1 MATLLGIAWACL
13 AIVAPTA
20 SSVLAQTAAP
30 VPPSSPASAT
40 ADDLAVG
47 VIVDTTNPRSMRL
60 AQEAG
65 FSHAKMIVHWD
76 RLEPK
81 RGRYMFADSSEND
94 LDNVIRAAQDQGLK
108 LMLRVDGGPAWAG
121 GAPAKADPDAV
132 EAFYA
137 AMAARAKGSVVA
149 YEVLNEPNLPF
160 EWGSS
165 PSPSGYAAF
174 LKAAYRGVKRGDAS
188 ALVIGGGLSPA
199 AGGGGS
205 MDDLEFL
212 RGMYAAGARGSMDA
226 LAIHN
231 YGGNN
236 EPEQEPSGCG
246 ICFRRAELYR
256 QIMVDQGDAATPVW
270 ATEFGWLLDPGRDM
284 GQYDWMRVSADKQ
297 ADYVVRAYRYA
308 RANWPWIGGLILSN
322 LDASTSPYHTGAQ
335 DGMPWFAIL
344 NKDYSPRPAWKAF
357 KTWREQDKVQA
368 ASRQRSVSGPTGP
381 AVTPAS
387 EPAVVAAASGSGQ
400 PVTAQAVAD
409 QGITDPPA
417 LPTPTPIPTATD
429 VPRPTATPITFPTA
443 TIEPSATPTT
453 PTPTL
458 PVPDVVPTAT
468 YPPADDSTAPPTMGV
483 PATTPTRVKVSGTDG
498 AGANLRAR
506 PSSDADSL
514 GVLPDG
520 TLLDVVGDDVVADGR
535 TWRNVKTAGGRTG
548 WVAAQYLAP

>member
-1 MATLLGIAWACL
+1 M
-13 AIVAPTA
+13 
-20 SSVLAQTAAP
+20 AAP
-30 VPPSSPASAT
+30 APPSPSAQAPA
-40 ADDLAVG
+40 DHLAVG
-47 VIVDTTNPRSMRL
+47 VIVDTTDPRSMRL

-65 FSHAKMIVHWD
+65 FSHAKMIIHWD

-81 RGRYMFADSSEND
+81 RGRYAFADSSAND
-94 LDNVIRAAQDQGLK
+94 LDNVIQAAQDQGLK
-108 LMLRVDGGPAWAG
+108 LVLRVDGAPEWAG
-121 GAPAKADPDAV
+121 GAPAKAGTDAV

-137 AMAARAKGSVVA
+137 AMAAHAKGAVAA

-160 EWGSS
+160 EWGGS

-174 LKAAYRGVKRGDAS
+174 LKAAYRGVKRGDPS

-199 AGGGGS
+199 TGAGGGTVE
-205 MDDLEFL
+205 DVDFL
-212 RGMYAAGARGSMDA
+212 RGMYAAGVRGSMDA

-236 EPEQEPSGCG
+236 EPERDPGDCG
-246 ICFRRAELYR
+246 ICFRRAEIYR
-256 QIMVDQGDAATPVW
+256 QIMVDQGDAATPIW
-270 ATEFGWLLDPGRDM
+270 ATEFGWLLDPGRNM

-297 ADYVVRAYRYA
+297 ADYVVRAFRYA
-308 RANWPWIGGLILSN
+308 RANWPWIGGVILSN

-344 NKDYSPRPAWKAF
+344 NKDHSPRPAWRAF
-357 KTWREQDKVQA
+357 KAWREQDRAVL
-368 ASRQRSVSGPTGP
+368 ASRPRSTSDPIGP
-381 AVTPAS
+381 AVAPAS
-387 EPAVVAAASGSGQ
+387 EPAVAATGPGSGQ
-400 PVTAQAVAD
+400 PVAARSVAD

-417 LPTPTPIPTATD
+417 FPTPTPIPTATV
-429 VPRPTATPITFPTA
+429 VPVATATPITFPTA
-443 TIEPSATPTT
+443 TTEPSATPTT

-468 YPPADDSTAPPTMGV
+468 YPPAADSTV
-483 PATTPTRVKVSGTDG
+483 PATMTVPATAPTRVQVGRTDG
-498 AGANLRAR
+498 TGVNLRAR
-506 PSSDADSL
+506 PSSDAESL

-520 TLLDVVGDDVVADGR
+520 TLLDVVDDDVVADGR